1 MRVLYGLL
9 LLLMIPAGILAADA
23 PAEVEGLLKS
33 KLDAVA
39 MVLKEENL
47 DIDTKKLQIS
57 DIVSPIFDFPLMA
70 KLTMGRKHWSTLNN
84 DQKARFT
91 DLFVKLLKDTYLDK
105 VSLYSDETVSY
116 VESIQIKNK
125 VHVST
130 ELNSKDK
137 KFLILYK
144 FYKSR
149 NGWKIYDI
157 EIEGISLITSYRSQF
172 DQELS
177 KSTVEELLLKMEKSN
192 TTQPG

>member
-1 MRVLYGLL
+1 MRVSYGLL
-9 LLLMIPAGILAADA
+9 LLLLIPVGILAADV
-23 PAEVEGLLKS
+23 PAEVESLLKS

-39 MVLKEENL
+39 MVLEKENL

-70 KLTMGRKHWSTLNN
+70 KLTMGRKHWSTLND

-91 DLFVKLLKDTYLDK
+91 DLFIKLLKDTYLNK
-105 VSLYSDETVSY
+105 VSLYSDETVNY
-116 VESIQIKNK
+116 LESILIKNK

-137 KFLILYK
+137 KLLILYK
-144 FYKSR
+144 FYESR

-177 KSTVEELLLKMEKSN
+177 KGTVEELLLKMEKSN

>member
-9 LLLMIPAGILAADA
+9 LLLILPTGIPAADV

-39 MVLKEENL
+39 TVLNKENL
-47 DIDTKKLQIS
+47 DIETKKLQIS
-57 DIVSPIFDFPLMA
+57 DIVTPIFDFPLMA
-70 KLTMGRKHWSTLNN
+70 KLTMGRKHWSALNK
-84 DQKARFT
+84 DQKIRFT
-91 DLFVKLLKDTYLDK
+91 DLFIKLLKDTYLDR
-105 VSLYSDETVSY
+105 VSLYSDETVNY
-116 VESIQIKNK
+116 LESILIKNK
-125 VHVST
+125 VHIPT

-149 NGWKIYDI
+149 KGWKIYDV
-157 EIEGISLITSYRSQF
+157 EIEGISLITSYKSQF

-177 KSTVEELLLKMEKSN
+177 KGTVEELLLKMEKSN

>member
-1 MRVLYGLL
+1 MRVSYGLL
-9 LLLMIPAGILAADA
+9 LLLLIPIGILAADA
-23 PAEVEGLLKS
+23 PAEVESLLKS

-39 MVLKEENL
+39 MVLEKENL

-57 DIVSPIFDFPLMA
+57 DIVTPIFDFPLMA
-70 KLTMGRKHWSTLNN
+70 KLTMGRKHWSALTT
-84 DQKARFT
+84 DQKERFT
-91 DLFVKLLKDTYLDK
+91 ELFIKLLKETYLDK
-105 VSLYSDETVSY
+105 VSLYSDETVKY
-116 VESIQIKNK
+116 LESILIKNK

-177 KSTVEELLLKMEKSN
+177 KGKVEELLLKMEKSD

>member
-9 LLLMIPAGILAADA
+9 LLLLIPAGIPAADA

-39 MVLKEENL
+39 MVLKKENL
-47 DIDTKKLQIS
+47 DLDTKKLQIS

-84 DQKARFT
+84 DQKSRFT
-91 DLFVKLLKDTYLDK
+91 DLFIKLLKDTYLDK
-105 VSLYSDETVSY
+105 VSLYSDETVDY

-177 KSTVEELLLKMEKSN
+177 KGTVEELLLKMEKSN

>member
-39 MVLKEENL
+39 MVLKKENL

-70 KLTMGRKHWSTLNN
+70 KLTMGRKHWSALNN

-91 DLFVKLLKDTYLDK
+91 ELFIKLLKDTYLDK
-105 VSLYSDETVSY
+105 VSLYSDETVNY
-116 VESIQIKNK
+116 VESILIKNK

-144 FYKSR
+144 FYKYR
-149 NGWKIYDI
+149 NGWKIYDV

-177 KSTVEELLLKMEKSN
+177 KGTVEELLLKMEKSK